1 MKRLLLAL
9 TLITLPSIASAQ
21 IAIQDDYAIQGKI
34 FAVKTA
40 KKYSSVEGCSKIA
53 LSKTKV
59 AGFTFESKSQ
69 KFNDVTNI
77 PKWVKN
83 NAEWWADG
91 IIDDESFMSGI
102 EYLVKEE
109 IIQID

>member
-1 MKRLLLAL
+1 MKRLIMKRLLLAL

-69 KFNDVTNI
+69 KCTLYKKVRSLKEKKGFV
-77 PKWVKN
+77 
-83 NAEWWADG
+83 
-91 IIDDESFMSGI
+91 SGT
-102 EYLVKEE
+102 K
-109 IIQID
+109 

>member
-9 TLITLPSIASAQ
+9 TVITLPSIASAQ
-21 IAIQDDYAIQGKI
+21 IAIKNDYAIQGKI

-59 AGFTFESKSQ
+59 EGFTFESKSQ
-69 KFNDVTNI
+69 KCTLFKKVRNLKEKKGFV
-77 PKWVKN
+77 
-83 NAEWWADG
+83 
-91 IIDDESFMSGI
+91 SGT
-102 EYLVKEE
+102 K
-109 IIQID
+109 

>member
-9 TLITLPSIASAQ
+9 TVITLPSIASAQ
-21 IAIQDDYAIQGKI
+21 IAIQEDYAIQGKI

-69 KFNDVTNI
+69 KCTLYKKVRTLKEKKGFV
-77 PKWVKN
+77 
-83 NAEWWADG
+83 
-91 IIDDESFMSGI
+91 SGT
-102 EYLVKEE
+102 K
-109 IIQID
+109 

>member
-9 TLITLPSIASAQ
+9 TLITLPSIATTQ
-21 IAIQDDYAIQGKI
+21 IAFQDDYAIQGKI

-59 AGFTFESKSQ
+59 EGFTFESKSQ
-69 KFNDVTNI
+69 KCTLYKKVRNLKAKEGFV
-77 PKWVKN
+77 
-83 NAEWWADG
+83 
-91 IIDDESFMSGI
+91 SGT
-102 EYLVKEE
+102 K
-109 IIQID
+109 

>member
-9 TLITLPSIASAQ
+9 TVITLPSITSAQ
-21 IAIQDDYAIQGKI
+21 IAIQEDYAIQGKI

-69 KFNDVTNI
+69 KCTLYKKVRTLKEKKGFV
-77 PKWVKN
+77 
-83 NAEWWADG
+83 
-91 IIDDESFMSGI
+91 SGT
-102 EYLVKEE
+102 K
-109 IIQID
+109 

>member
-9 TLITLPSIASAQ
+9 TVITLPSIASAQ
-21 IAIQDDYAIQGKI
+21 IVIQDDFAIQGKI

-59 AGFTFESKSQ
+59 EGFTFESKSQ
-69 KFNDVTNI
+69 KCTLFKKVRNLKAKEGFI
-77 PKWVKN
+77 
-83 NAEWWADG
+83 
-91 IIDDESFMSGI
+91 SGT
-102 EYLVKEE
+102 K
-109 IIQID
+109 

>member
-9 TLITLPSIASAQ
+9 TVITLPSIASAQ

-40 KKYSSVEGCSKIA
+40 KKYSSVEGCTKIA

-59 AGFTFESKSQ
+59 EGFTFESKSQ
-69 KFNDVTNI
+69 KCTLFKKVRNLKAKEGFI
-77 PKWVKN
+77 
-83 NAEWWADG
+83 
-91 IIDDESFMSGI
+91 SGT
-102 EYLVKEE
+102 K
-109 IIQID
+109 